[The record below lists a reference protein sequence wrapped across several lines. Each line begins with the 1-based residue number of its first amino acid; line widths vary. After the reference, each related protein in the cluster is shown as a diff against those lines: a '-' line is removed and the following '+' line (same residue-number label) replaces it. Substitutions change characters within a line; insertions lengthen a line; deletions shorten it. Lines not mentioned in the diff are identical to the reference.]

1 VWEKQGR
8 FTRKQVAQP
17 QQQPWANRAGSTPSA
32 LRSAPM
38 VKPRGPFDPDPGDT
52 DQKEGGFTVFNES
65 RGWEPATAAG
75 ELRIRAG

>member
-1 VWEKQGR
+1 
-8 FTRKQVAQP
+8 
-17 QQQPWANRAGSTPSA
+17 
-32 LRSAPM
+32 M